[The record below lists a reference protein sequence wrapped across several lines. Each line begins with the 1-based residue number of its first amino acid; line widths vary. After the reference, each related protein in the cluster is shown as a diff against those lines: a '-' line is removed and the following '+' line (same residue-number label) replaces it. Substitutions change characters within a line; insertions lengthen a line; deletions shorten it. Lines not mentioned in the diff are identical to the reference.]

1 MLPLLLLGVTLVANW
16 PQYRGPN
23 AEGVSTETGL
33 ARAWP
38 TNGPPVLW
46 TRDLARGYAGVAV
59 RDGEVFV
66 LDSMTNATDVLS
78 CLDLG
83 TGTEKWTYSYR
94 TPRPLS
100 FPGART
106 VPTVDAT
113 HVYLMSGYG
122 QLQCVDR
129 QTHQPL
135 WSHDIT
141 KEFTRRT
148 VGGALP
154 PPVPQWGV
162 TQHPLL
168 YRDLV
173 IAAPHATDVGVAA
186 YDKDTG
192 NLRWQSGPVG
202 GNWFCHVTP
211 HLVTLDGVDQV
222 ITIANAHHGRNP
234 RAIVSAVD
242 ANTGTN
248 LWRYTTTRPYN
259 VPIPSTVPI
268 GNNRLFLTGGYRL
281 GSLVLQ
287 AARSNGVWRVEDL
300 VAEPTNCTAHVQTPI
315 LYRQHLYAN
324 SFDSFHNNTNNGLVC
339 LDLAG
344 KLKWKSGPEVT
355 FDSGNLIIA
364 DGLIYLL
371 HGATGELHLIEATP
385 EAFRLL
391 AKAKVLDAKGGQAW
405 APMALADGRL
415 LVRDLH
421 QLKCLDVRAR

>member
-1 MLPLLLLGVTLVANW
+1 
-16 PQYRGPN
+16 
-23 AEGVSTETGL
+23 
-33 ARAWP
+33 
-38 TNGPPVLW
+38 
-46 TRDLARGYAGVAV
+46 
-59 RDGEVFV
+59 
-66 LDSMTNATDVLS
+66 
-78 CLDLG
+78 
-83 TGTEKWTYSYR
+83 
-94 TPRPLS
+94 
-100 FPGART
+100 
-106 VPTVDAT
+106 
-113 HVYLMSGYG
+113 
-122 QLQCVDR
+122 
-129 QTHQPL
+129 
-135 WSHDIT
+135 
-141 KEFTRRT
+141 
-148 VGGALP
+148 
-154 PPVPQWGV
+154 
-162 TQHPLL
+162 
-168 YRDLV
+168 
-173 IAAPHATDVGVAA
+173 
-186 YDKDTG
+186 
-192 NLRWQSGPVG
+192 
-202 GNWFCHVTP
+202 
-211 HLVTLDGVDQV
+211 
-222 ITIANAHHGRNP
+222 
-234 RAIVSAVD
+234 VD